1 MATLEEII
9 NGFKM
14 AIIDGDE
21 EGAAKW
27 AQHGVA
33 ANVDAYELVTKHGG
47 DAMTTVNQK
56 YERKEFFVPEVLCSA
71 NALNA
76 GVEVLSPFMKSD
88 KTTVPATVVLAVV
101 EGDIHDI
108 GKNLVKIML
117 SAAGFR
123 VVDLGKDV
131 SNAAIIDKAKEMKA
145 DVVGM
150 SALMSTTM
158 PRMKAVIEGL
168 QQAGMRNKV
177 KVIVGGGPVTKDWAL
192 SIGADDRPHDAS
204 AAVGATKE
212 LVAKLRADPANNW

>member
-1 MATLEEII
+1 MATKEEIV
-9 NGFKM
+9 NGFIK
-14 AIIDGDE
+14 AIVDGDE
-21 EGAAKW
+21 AASVMW
-27 AQHGVA
+27 AKQGIDA
-33 ANVDAYELVTKHGG
+33 KVDAYELVTKHGG
-47 DAMTTVNQK
+47 DAMSIVNSK
-56 YERKEFFVPEVLCSA
+56 YEKKEFFVPEVLCSA

-76 GVEVLSPFMKSD
+76 AVDVLAPYMKAD
-88 KTTVPATVVLAVV
+88 KASEPATVILGVV

-131 SNAAIIDKAKEMKA
+131 PLMQFVDKTKELKA

-158 PRMKAVIEGL
+158 PSMKKVIQLL
-168 QQAGMRNKV
+168 QEAGIRDKV
-177 KVIVGGGPVTKDWAL
+177 KVIVGGGPVTKEWAL

-204 AAVGATKE
+204 SAVGATKE
-212 LVAKLRADPANNW
+212 LVAKLKAERGAW